1 MKKVLLLITLLFML
15 TGCSSNNIK
24 NISYKDLNKKFEN
37 KETFILYF
45 DGTSDDILEDTLN
58 KVLEENNLTA
68 YRLDTTKLKEEQ
80 ITELRYKADY
90 EEPSIIFI
98 KEGID
103 PSVITH
109 VTDLYTT
116 KETLTTKLTEL
127 GFIKT
132 NTNTDLNEE

>member
-1 MKKVLLLITLLFML
+1 MKKVLILIMALFML

-45 DGTSDDILEDTLN
+45 DGTDDEILKDTLN
-58 KVLEENNLTA
+58 KVLDKNNLTA
-68 YRLDTTKLKEEQ
+68 YRLDTNKLKEEQ

-109 VTDLYTT
+109 VTDIYTT
-116 KETLTTKLTEL
+116 EETLTTKLTEL
-127 GFIKT
+127 GFIEI